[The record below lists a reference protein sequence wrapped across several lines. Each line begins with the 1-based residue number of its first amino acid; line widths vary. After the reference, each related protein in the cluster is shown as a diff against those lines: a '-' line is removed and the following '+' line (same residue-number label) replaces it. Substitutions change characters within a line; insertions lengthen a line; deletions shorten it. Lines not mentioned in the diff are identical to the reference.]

1 MPGVFYCGT
10 CEVEI
15 VKPEETSPA
24 PASSI
29 ISWSAS
35 EFPWWLVA
43 LLGIIGAMGLTIV
56 LNVEYQEAFLRIIPG
71 LALTFGVTIAAFVA
85 SLALGLII
93 GLGRIA
99 KPRDGAGFFR
109 RVLVTFIRNA
119 ATLYIEF
126 VRGIPVI
133 VFMFAVAFVLA
144 PDFAD
149 LINVESRAIT
159 QAYRGAAALAL
170 FYAAFIAEVIRAGI
184 QSVPV
189 GQIEAGKA
197 VGLHG
202 RQILRQITLPQAV
215 RNMLPAL
222 GNDLI
227 SLMKDTSLL
236 SVLAVRELTQQ
247 ARLYSGSTFRF
258 RESFF
263 ILMVIYVALTLILSL
278 LLRWYENKISVPG
291 T

>member
-43 LLGIIGAMGLTIV
+43 LLGIIGAMALTIV
-56 LNVEYQEAFLRIIPG
+56 LNAEYQEAFARIIPG
-71 LALTFGVTIAAFVA
+71 LALASFVA

-99 KPRDGAGFFR
+99 KPRDGAGLFR

-119 ATLYIEF
+119 STLYIEF

-184 QSVPV
+184 QSVPI

-197 VGLHG
+197 MGLHG
-202 RQILRQITLPQAV
+202 RQILRLITLPQAV

-263 ILMVIYVALTLILSL
+263 ILMVIYVALTLVLSL
-278 LLRWYENKISVPG
+278 LLRWYENKIAVPG